1 MADWCV
7 YFVLLLICFDA
18 CSGEND
24 LSYLLDAC
32 LALIQMSFVFA
43 VLARCAGAEE
53 EQLVPSPTCGIFVE
67 DSISPEYTFSSSSQ
81 PEGSI

>member
-1 MADWCV
+1 
-7 YFVLLLICFDA
+7 
-18 CSGEND
+18 
-24 LSYLLDAC
+24 
-32 LALIQMSFVFA
+32 MSFVFA